1 MSCIGRMFFIQI
13 LYSNWIWIYKELKC
27 LLLVFFSHD
36 FWVPLELARFVTIFL
51 VLVSA
56 RNFHTGEPKKMA
68 LVRGLIS
75 IRLHWLVGAPLM
87 TLGLLPV
94 SRRLSAS
101 DVCRRSAGDLCR
113 LRLWAVVGF
122 WPGFVPPVGWSL
134 CSAGQGTSFL
144 YPRMACEGRECERY
158 DPAGSRKNYNPPKS
172 SPATT
177 YLADKIN
184 CVCREVPSH

>member
-94 SRRLSAS
+94 SRRCLRVTCA
-101 DVCRRSAGDLCR
+101 DCAFGPALAFGLALCR
-113 LRLWAVVGF
+113 LWADLF
-122 WPGFVPPVGWSL
+122 
-134 CSAGQGTSFL
+134 AQQD
-144 YPRMACEGRECERY
+144 REHPSSTLRWLTGERSVKGV
-158 DPAGSRKNYNPPKS
+158 AWVNWW
-172 SPATT
+172 TIT
-177 YLADKIN
+177 
-184 CVCREVPSH
+184 H